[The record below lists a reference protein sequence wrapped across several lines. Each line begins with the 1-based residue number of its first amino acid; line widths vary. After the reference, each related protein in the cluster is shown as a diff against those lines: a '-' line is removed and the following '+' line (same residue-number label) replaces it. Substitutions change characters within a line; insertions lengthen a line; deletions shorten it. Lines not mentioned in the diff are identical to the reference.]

1 MNDMTKKELA
11 ALAFEECTSEKTTA
25 HHGGGAGR
33 PFWNAEA
40 IQFMYVPAFHFQ
52 ALPGV
57 KEYRFEAKDETGALH
72 VFTADAP
79 TALLTP
85 IWGEIP
91 EGVVEL
97 KVWGRVDG
105 EDKYLVG
112 ARTFFKL
119 APFSD
124 DLPAAACGYKEAAMR
139 AYDFAMSQ
147 SLVNHWLLGTP
158 DPDYDHNVYPSKMIS
173 SVVNAMIDYARLVP
187 EKSEEAM
194 KIAVNAADYLISI
207 TPTEGPMAFL
217 PPTYQIDFRDHPET
231 RENLTAEE
239 RLHTVMMI
247 YPAYVGVAYLN
258 LEKATGDKKYLE
270 AAEKIG
276 DYFRAHIEPAGS
288 WYLIRDYRTG
298 EVLSPNLCDPLGII
312 VPFLSKLYERTGE
325 ESWKKLADCAIR
337 YVEDKVMVTY
347 EWEGQFEDSVCS
359 ANYSNLTH
367 YGASALTRYYAAH
380 FADDGAYMAKADDL
394 MRFVEDQFVVWKKA
408 APWNKND
415 FDTTKFLTPA
425 GLEQYKWYVPIDAST
440 ADIAE
445 TFLAM
450 YKAGRGE
457 LHLAK
462 AMALADGI
470 TRSQREN
477 GMIPTHWLS
486 EESLEGDNF
495 WINCMFVSASLLSE
509 LGTFLEE
516 KSATK
521 TL

>member
-57 KEYRFEAKDETGALH
+57 KEYRFEAKDEEGALH

-217 PPTYQIDFRDHPET
+217 PPTYQIDFRENPEK
-231 RENLTAEE
+231 RNNLTAAD

-247 YPAYVGVAYLN
+247 YPAQAGSAYLN

-276 DYFRAHIEPAGS
+276 EYYKNHVEPNGS
-288 WYLIRDYRTG
+288 WYLIRDYQTG
-298 EVLSPNLCDPLGII
+298 EALSSNFCDPLSII
-312 VPFLSKLYERTGE
+312 APFLTRLWKRTGE
-325 ESWKKLADCAIR
+325 ENWKILADRAIG
-337 YVEDKVMVTY
+337 YVEEKVMATY

-367 YGASALTRYYAAH
+367 FGASALIRYYVTNYGDDEAHMAA
-380 FADDGAYMAKADDL
+380 ADDL
-394 MRFVEDQFVVWKKA
+394 MRFVEDQFVVWKRP
-408 APWNKND
+408 APWNKD
-415 FDTTKFLTPA
+415 HYDPAEFLTPS
-425 GLEQYKWYVPIDAST
+425 GLEQYKWYVPIDSST
-440 ADIAE
+440 AAIAR

-462 AMALADGI
+462 AMALAASLTRAQQPDG
-470 TRSQREN
+470 R
-477 GMIPTHWLS
+477 IPTHWMHVDNMFG
-486 EESLEGDNF
+486 EEF
-495 WINCMFVSASLLSE
+495 WINCMFASASLLSE

-516 KSATK
+516 KSATES
-521 TL
+521 L